1 MRNTN
6 QTTMKKLFISAF
18 LLLTGVTAWGKVTLP
33 EILSDN
39 MVLQQQTKA
48 RLWGWTDPSN
58 EVTIRT
64 SWDNQTYTVKA
75 DAQGKWLTAVSTP
88 AATYA
93 PQTISFSDG
102 ETLTLNNVLIGEV
115 WFCSGQSNMEMPL
128 AGFDNCPIAGANETI
143 AKAGQW
149 KGIRVAM
156 IEKNGQ
162 LEPVDRCKGSWKV
175 SSPENAPA
183 FGATAF
189 HFAMMMNQVL
199 DVPVGIINCSW
210 GGSTVEGWLP
220 REIVAQYPDI
230 NLERDIRKEEPH
242 DWWHYLS
249 PTLMYN
255 GMLKPLQNYTIKG
268 FLWYQGESNIGKHKT
283 YGERMKTMV
292 ELWRK
297 EWGLGEL
304 PFYFVEI
311 APFGSA
317 EGTGSALLR
326 EAQFKAQAIIS
337 NSAMVSTNDLVE
349 PYEAYNIHPKDKK
362 HVGERL
368 AYQAL
373 SKTYHIGGIEPE
385 SPVYKSM
392 EIKDNAAILSFSH
405 ADNGFNRM
413 NQMVGFEM
421 AGEDKVFYP
430 AQAEIAG
437 RNQIKVTCD
446 KVVRPVAVRY
456 AFRDFLLGNVA
467 NLRELPLIP
476 FRTDN
481 WE

>member
-1 MRNTN
+1 MKNTN
-6 QTTMKKLFISAF
+6 QTTMKKLLISAF
-18 LLLTGVTAWGKVTLP
+18 LLMTGITAWSKVTLP
-33 EILSDN
+33 DILSDN

-48 RLWGWTDPSN
+48 RLWGWTDPN
-58 EVTIRT
+58 KKVTIRT
-64 SWDNQTYTVKA
+64 TWDERTYTVEA
-75 DAQGKWLTAVSTP
+75 DAQGKWLAAVDTP
-88 AATYA
+88 AASYT
-93 PQTISFSDG
+93 PQSILISDDETI
-102 ETLTLNNVLIGEV
+102 TLSNILIGEV

-162 LEPVDRCKGSWKV
+162 LEPADRCKGSWKV
-175 SSPENAPA
+175 SSTENAPA

-199 DVPVGIINCSW
+199 NVPIGIINCSW

-220 REIVAQYPDI
+220 R
-230 NLERDIRKEEPH
+230 
-242 DWWHYLS
+242 
-249 PTLMYN
+249 
-255 GMLKPLQNYTIKG
+255 KPLQNYTIKG
-268 FLWYQGESNIGKHKT
+268 FLWYQGESNVGKHKT
-283 YGERMKTMV
+283 YGERLKTMV

-317 EGTGSALLR
+317 EGTGNALLR
-326 EAQFKAQAIIS
+326 EAQFKAQALIP
-337 NSAMVSTNDLVE
+337 NSAMISTNDLVE

-413 NQMVGFEM
+413 NQMAGFEM

-437 RNQIKVTCD
+437 RNQIKVTCE
-446 KVVRPVAVRY
+446 KVARPVAVRY
-456 AFRDFLLGNVA
+456 GFRDFLPGNVA
-467 NLRELPLIP
+467 NLRELPLVP